1 MIYISFLQLKR
12 DAEKEYL
19 PDTVSV
25 KRRKLDSGKSASE
38 TSDKIDSVSSDG
50 GDSKIGDLADGEL
63 TVGNNMD
70 NVSELTLDGN
80 ISDGGDLSVID
91 NMENFASCNSYVGGD
106 NIAVNDGHDLNDE
119 KPSGQVCNKCASLK
133 KTSKNLKRCV
143 NRLQKKVKDL
153 KAKNKELV
161 IILCYV

>member
-1 MIYISFLQLKR
+1 MQLKR

-80 ISDGGDLSVID
+80 TGDGGDLSVID
-91 NMENFASCNSYVGGD
+91 NMENFAGCNTYVGGD
-106 NIAVNDGHDLNDE
+106 DIAVDDDHDLNDE

-133 KTSKNLKRCV
+133 KISKNLKRCV